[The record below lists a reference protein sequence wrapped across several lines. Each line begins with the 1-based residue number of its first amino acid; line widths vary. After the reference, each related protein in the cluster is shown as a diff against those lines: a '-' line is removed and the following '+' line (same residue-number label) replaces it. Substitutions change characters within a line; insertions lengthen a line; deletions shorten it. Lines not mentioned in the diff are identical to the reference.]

1 MKINEVLAHCDI
13 PCKIYDPIVIQIAA
27 LTVVRII
34 DIIEEKNLDT
44 SKIDDSAELARLINE
59 KENQAKIVKDETR
72 IIWGD
77 YFKDPQIEAN
87 PNVHSLVHSIM
98 MQGSKCKQGLDRKNA
113 ETLVDLVNEF
123 SEIFWSTKDV
133 PTKRVKAPYPP
144 ALEMV
149 VPNI

>member
-1 MKINEVLAHCDI
+1 
-13 PCKIYDPIVIQIAA
+13 
-27 LTVVRII
+27 
-34 DIIEEKNLDT
+34 
-44 SKIDDSAELARLINE
+44 
-59 KENQAKIVKDETR
+59 
-72 IIWGD
+72 
-77 YFKDPQIEAN
+77 
-87 PNVHSLVHSIM
+87 M

-133 PTKRVKAPYPP
+133 PTKRVTAPYPP